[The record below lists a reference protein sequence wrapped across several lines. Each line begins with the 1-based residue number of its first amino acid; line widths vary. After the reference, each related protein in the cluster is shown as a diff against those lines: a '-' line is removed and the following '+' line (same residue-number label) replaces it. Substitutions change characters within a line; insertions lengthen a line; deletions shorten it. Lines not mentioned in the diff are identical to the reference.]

1 MIDDVAQTDAS
12 LNPGNSGGPLVNSL
26 GQAIGVNTATI
37 ASAQGLCFAVSSNI
51 AGYIA
56 GKIIMHGKVR
66 RAYLGIGGQLVNL
79 AERMIAANKLEKK
92 TGVYVFEVVAD
103 QPVNNNEIKVGDII
117 VEFNRQP
124 IGTVDDLHKQ
134 LNEKSMGHKAQM
146 GVLRNGRK
154 VFIEV
159 VPAEMK

>member
-1 MIDDVAQTDAS
+1 MLFRS
-12 LNPGNSGGPLVNSL
+12 
-26 GQAIGVNTATI
+26 
-37 ASAQGLCFAVSSNI
+37 
-51 AGYIA
+51 
-56 GKIIMHGKVR
+56 IMHGKVR